1 MTTVPVSTT
10 DTDLAAVLDDLRRR
24 VAGDVLVPGDPGYD
38 ESRLGWNRAFV
49 SHPAVVVVA
58 ASTDDVV
65 EAVRA
70 AAALDLGIAV
80 QGTGHG
86 PGAAADGAMM
96 IVTARLTGVDLDVE
110 GRTARVQAG
119 AKWGAVLAPAQE
131 HGLAPLLGSTTDVG
145 VVGYTLGGGMGWLAR
160 HHGLASDSVVSFDVV
175 LPDGVEVTAS
185 ADVHADLF
193 WALKGGGAGTLGVVT
208 AVELRLFPVST
219 VYAGNLFY
227 PADAAADVYR
237 FFRGWTADLPEE
249 MTSAVTLINF
259 PPIPDVPEPLRGNS
273 FVLVRGAWSGADLS
287 AGKALVDRWRA
298 WREPLMDLW
307 GPMPFAAADS
317 ISTDPVDP
325 MPAMSATE
333 SFDVLDD
340 AALAVVAEATFPA
353 PGMPPALVFSEL
365 RHAGGAVRRGAAGA
379 VNDRSR
385 SAEYVLYM
393 IGVPMAPEAVPALR
407 AHLDVTRERLA
418 PWVSGAAYLNFL
430 DGDDRRSRAVEAFG
444 AENLARLRRVKQAV
458 DPAGRFGYGFGL
470 APQAGAG
477 RP

>member
-86 PGAAADGAMM
+86 PGAAADGALM
-96 IVTARLTGVDLDVE
+96 IVTRRMTGVDLDVE
-110 GRTARVQAG
+110 RRVARVRAG
-119 AKWGAVLAPAQE
+119 ARWADVLGPAQE

-185 ADVHADLF
+185 ADVNADLF

-208 AVELRLFPVST
+208 AVEIGLFPVTT

-227 PADAAADVYR
+227 PAEAAADVYR
-237 FFRGWTADLPEE
+237 FFRTWTADLPDA

-259 PPIPDVPEPLRGNS
+259 PPLPDVPEPLRGKS
-273 FVLVRGAWSGADLS
+273 FTLVRGAWSGEDPA

-298 WREPLMDLW
+298 WREPVLDLW
-307 GPMPFAAADS
+307 DTMPFAAADS
-317 ISTDPVDP
+317 ISMDPVDP
-325 MPAMSATE
+325 MPALSATE
-333 SFDVLDD
+333 CFDVLDD
-340 AALAVVAEATFPA
+340 AALDVVARATFPA
-353 PGMPPALVFSEL
+353 PGSAPTLVFSEL
-365 RHAGGAVRRGAAGA
+365 RHAGGAVRRPAADA
-379 VNDRSR
+379 VNDRGR

-393 IGVPMAPEAVPALR
+393 IAVPTVRDAIPALETYLR
-407 AHLDVTRERLA
+407 TTRERLA
-418 PWVSGAAYLNFL
+418 RWTSGAAYLNFL
-430 DGDDRRSRAVEAFG
+430 DGDARRSRAVDGFG

-458 DPAGRFGYGFGL
+458 DPAGRFGYGFGI
-470 APQAGAG
+470 GHSG
-477 RP
+477 G